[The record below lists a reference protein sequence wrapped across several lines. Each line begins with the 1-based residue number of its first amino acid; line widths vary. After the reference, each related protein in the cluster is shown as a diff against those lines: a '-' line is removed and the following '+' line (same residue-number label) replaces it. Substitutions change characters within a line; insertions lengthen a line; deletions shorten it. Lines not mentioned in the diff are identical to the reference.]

1 MANIGAIANSAV
13 LDEPVVY
20 RDLKAW
26 IEQQERDPKPLSPL
40 QQHAISILLR
50 PPQPDIGDRDWVSL
64 LNLYNQA
71 HSSLSSFRE
80 ESAPGQKWICRCF
93 FRLTRDAEQMAFPNP
108 EAGCVPDETGTL
120 ATPSFG
126 RKKDAKQYAAKCCIE
141 WLMKS
146 GHMPSDGVRVE
157 VPKNKAPPV
166 TDASRETP
174 PIKTKAG
181 SAAVQAEPNVAT
193 TTSAATTTIPT
204 TTTESTKTITATAAA
219 TTDKN
224 DDDVPP
230 ATKRV
235 QDLCRTL
242 GFTVPQYKIT
252 PAAFTPTTTADPL
265 SGTATGTGALSLQ
278 QNPQSA
284 FFDGYADFGP
294 DSGIKVPEGI
304 GRVTSVYGRNN
315 TRERVAE
322 KVLVWLVAEERK
334 REAEMEEFLAAQ
346 LGA

>member
-1 MANIGAIANSAV
+1 MANIGATANSAV
-13 LDEPVVY
+13 LDESVVY

-26 IEQQERDPKPLSPL
+26 IEQQERNPKPLSLL
-40 QQHAISILLR
+40 QQQAISILLR

-71 HSSLSSFRE
+71 HGSLSSFRE
-80 ESAPGQKWICRCF
+80 ESAPDQKWICRCF
-93 FRLTRDAEQMAFPNP
+93 FRLTQDTEQMTFPNP

-120 ATPSFG
+120 AIPSFG
-126 RKKDAKQYAAKCCIE
+126 RKKDAKQYAAKCCVE
-141 WLMKS
+141 WLMQS

-157 VPKNKAPPV
+157 VPKNKAHPV

-174 PIKTKAG
+174 PLKTKAG
-181 SAAVQAEPNVAT
+181 SAAVQAEPNIA
-193 TTSAATTTIPT
+193 TTSAVTTTTTPT
-204 TTTESTKTITATAAA
+204 TMTESTKTIAATAAA

-224 DDDVPP
+224 DDDVPF

-242 GFTVPQYKIT
+242 GLTAPQYKIT
-252 PAAFTPTTTADPL
+252 PAAFTPTATADPL
-265 SGTATGTGALSLQ
+265 YFTATSTKALSPQ
-278 QNPQSA
+278 HNPQSA

-294 DSGIKVPEGI
+294 DNGIKVPEGI
-304 GRVTSVYGRNN
+304 GRVNSVYGRNN

-322 KVLVWLVAEERK
+322 KVLAWLVVEQRK
-334 REAEMEEFLAAQ
+334 REAEMEEFLAAH